1 MNYILNG
8 KTPVQVESITE
19 WAEWFEK
26 GDRIVKQTDIG
37 EVKISTVFLGID
49 HNFHPNS
56 KAPILFETMVFG
68 GVAISRNRALL
79 HMGASRVN
87 ASENVRQG
95 KGRGDSTPRF

>member
-68 GVAISRNRALL
+68 GGRYLKKQSVVAHGSKPSQCIRKCATR
-79 HMGASRVN
+79 
-87 ASENVRQG
+87 
-95 KGRGDSTPRF
+95 